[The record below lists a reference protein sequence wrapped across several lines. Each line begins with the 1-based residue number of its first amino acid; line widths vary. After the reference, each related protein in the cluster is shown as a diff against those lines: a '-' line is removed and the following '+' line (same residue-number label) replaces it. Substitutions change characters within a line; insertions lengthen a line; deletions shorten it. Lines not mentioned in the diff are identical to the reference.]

1 MKLLRICL
9 ILFPVLFLSSC
20 KKDGLL
26 IDGQVTA
33 VIRDGNLKINNGT
46 LTRIYFM
53 LLESSCAETIY
64 WGPLTEG
71 NTNFIESGSFRLRS
85 LSDITSCQTRS
96 RVKKGETIY
105 VYWWREDVVRTNAI
119 RQITVDI

>member
-1 MKLLRICL
+1 MLRISFFL
-9 ILFPVLFLSSC
+9 IAVFLFPSC
-20 KKDGLL
+20 EKERISLDGR
-26 IDGQVTA
+26 VTA